1 MEDEP
6 TNANVSEPSDDRSD
20 RIARRVLLANLG
32 IATAGALTVAGL
44 GLTGR
49 SAVAY
54 QAPASPVHNHSATT
68 TAPSAAATGKPL
80 GSTAP
85 IDHDA
90 VHKAATAAFPAKT
103 QGQGLQEL
111 ESRVVGGVR
120 EFDLVAGK
128 LRWEVTPGNFVDAEA
143 YNGQV
148 PGPIIRVAEGERVR
162 VRVKNQLDDS
172 TAVHWHGQR
181 VPNSMDGV
189 PFITQPPITP
199 GETFTYEFTAGPFGS
214 HMYHS
219 HHNATEQVGRG
230 SLGPLIVS
238 PRDKSVDPQYDKEE
252 FFIFNDSLGGL
263 TINGKGFPAT
273 FPYTAKLGQ
282 RIRFRFMNEGTMI
295 HPAHLHGL
303 TLEVFARDGYPL
315 PAPFKCD
322 TLNVA
327 PGERWDAIV
336 VADAPGVW
344 AFHCHILTHAEGNA
358 GMFGM
363 VTALIVS

>member
-1 MEDEP
+1 MPDQLDD
-6 TNANVSEPSDDRSD
+6 SQDDDRT
-20 RIARRVLLANLG
+20 ALVVRRVLLANVGL
-32 IATAGALTVAGL
+32 AAVGALTAAGL

-49 SAVAY
+49 SAAAYERPLATDAHLHEVAGPT
-54 QAPASPVHNHSATT
+54 ASAT
-68 TAPSAAATGKPL
+68 ARASATPVAT
-80 GSTAP
+80 
-85 IDHDA
+85 DHDA
-90 VHKAATAAFPAKT
+90 VHKAVTAAFPAKT

-111 ESRVVGGVR
+111 PSRIVDGVR
-120 EFDLVAGK
+120 EFELTCAK
-128 LRWEVTPGNFVDAEA
+128 TRWEVTPGQFFDAEA
-143 YNGQV
+143 YNNQV
-148 PGPIIRVAEGERVR
+148 PGPIIRVTEGERVR
-162 VRVKNQLDDS
+162 VRVKNELGDS

-181 VPNSMDGV
+181 VPNSQDGV
-189 PFITQPPITP
+189 PFITQPPIKSGT
-199 GETFTYEFTAGPFGS
+199 TFIYEFTAGPFGS

-230 SLGPLIVS
+230 MLGPLIVV
-238 PRDKSVDPQYDKEE
+238 PKDVRVDPQYDKDEL
-252 FFIFNDSLGGL
+252 FILNDALGGL

-282 RIRFRFMNEGTMI
+282 RIRFRFMNEGGMI
-295 HPAHLHGL
+295 HPVHLHGL

-336 VADAPGVW
+336 VADAPGAW
-344 AFHCHILTHAEGNA
+344 AFHCHILSHAEGNA

-363 VTALIVS
+363 VTALIVSA